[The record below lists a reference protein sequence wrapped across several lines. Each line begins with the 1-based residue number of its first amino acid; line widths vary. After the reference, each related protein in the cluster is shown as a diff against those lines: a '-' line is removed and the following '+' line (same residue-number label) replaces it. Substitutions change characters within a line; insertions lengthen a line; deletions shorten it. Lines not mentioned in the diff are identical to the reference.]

1 VRPAP
6 GARERFAA
14 LVAPGVQEIDLA
26 EAALWIAAEEYP
38 DLDVAAYLARLDAL
52 AEQAAPALRAAGNL
66 AARIEALNRFLFQ
79 EQGFAGNREEYDDLR
94 NSYLNEVLDRRRG
107 IPITLSLVYVE
118 VARRLGL
125 RAFGISFPGHFLAKV
140 VGGEETVVDAFFGRV
155 LSRRECQERLEA
167 VVASPVELRPELH
180 LRAATP
186 RETLVRMLANLKHAG
201 IRSGDTLRALG
212 ASERIL
218 LVEPGAVSELRERGL
233 LYERL
238 ECYAAALA
246 DLRSFLERAPEDPSA
261 LGVRAR
267 ILALEE
273 RVRGFH

>member
-1 VRPAP
+1 VTSAP

-14 LVAPGVQEIDLA
+14 LVAPGAAEIDLP

-52 AEQAAPALRAAGNL
+52 AAQAAPALRPTSSQ
-66 AARIEALNRFLFQ
+66 AARIEALNRFLFE
-79 EQGFAGNREEYDDLR
+79 EQGFAGNREHYDDPR
-94 NSYLNEVLDRRRG
+94 NSFLNEVLDRRRG

-125 RAFGISFPGHFLAKV
+125 AAFGVSFPGHFLAKV
-140 VGGEETVVDAFFGRV
+140 GDGEETVVDAFFGRV
-155 LSRRECQERLEA
+155 LTRRECQERLDA
-167 VVASPVELRPELH
+167 VAEDHVPLRPELH

-186 RETLVRMLANLKHAG
+186 RETLVRMLANLKHVG
-201 IRSGDTLRALG
+201 IRSGDYSRALA

-218 LVEPGAVSELRERGL
+218 LVEPGAVPELRDRGL

-246 DLRSFLERAPEDPSA
+246 DLRAFLERAPGDASA
-261 LGVRAR
+261 AEVRAR
-267 ILALEE
+267 MLVLEE
-273 RVRGFH
+273 RVGRFH